1 MPPIRHDDG
10 SRGQSWKELAEGFRR
25 MLPVTLYVVP
35 MGLAFGAAAVQQ
47 DVSGA
52 LAMLMS
58 AIVFAGASQFAG
70 LDLWAASPALVPLLL
85 MTFAV
90 NARHLL
96 LGASLAPWLNK
107 LPALRR
113 YGAVSLLSDP
123 NWALVTQV
131 QDEANGAAAPSRLG
145 NLLLGSGIA
154 LWVTWLIGTA
164 AGVALGGDLG
174 DLSRFGLDLLALVL
188 FTAVLTGLWRS
199 VKEDLVPWLAAAAV
213 AIVGSW
219 VLPGG
224 WHVLAGAFTGGVVG
238 VLRHGR

>member
-10 SRGQSWKELAEGFRR
+10 SRRQSWQEVAEGFRR
-25 MLPVTLYVVP
+25 ILPVTLYVVP

-47 DVSGA
+47 DLPGA
-52 LAMLMS
+52 LAILMS
-58 AIVFAGASQFAG
+58 AIVFAGAAQFAG

-113 YGAVSLLSDP
+113 YGTVSLLSDP
-123 NWALVTQV
+123 NWALVTQT
-131 QDEANGAAAPSRLG
+131 QEEAGCGADPARLA

-188 FTAVLTGLWRS
+188 FAAVLTGLWRS

-213 AIVGSW
+213 ALVGSW

-224 WHVLAGAFTGGVVG
+224 WHVLAGALAGGVVG